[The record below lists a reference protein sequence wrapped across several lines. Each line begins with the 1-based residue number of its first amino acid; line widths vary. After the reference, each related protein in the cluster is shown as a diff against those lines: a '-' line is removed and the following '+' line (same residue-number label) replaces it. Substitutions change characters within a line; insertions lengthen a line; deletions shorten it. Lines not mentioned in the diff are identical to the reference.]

1 MAKKA
6 AKKKYTKGEIA
17 GLKKRA
23 LKLWHADSIGKDSHA
38 MALGKALLA
47 VRDALRG
54 QHGEF
59 KKWWQDYRLEQ
70 SRVSYCMDLASNKL
84 ANRKAKANKAK
95 SAEDIQVAQAVQ
107 AVNKKLNNLFLTCT
121 RRNDPLALPISEEL
135 WTVIDATFNQAASLA
150 GWRLNRPECKNA
162 ATDYKTAL
170 NALIKIASGP
180 DSKAASAG
188 A

>member
-1 MAKKA
+1 VKKKP

-23 LKLWHADSIGKDSHA
+23 LKLWHADNSHA
-38 MALGKALLA
+38 MELGKALLE
-47 VRDALRG
+47 VRAALKG
-54 QHGEF
+54 QHGAF

-84 ANRKAKANKAK
+84 ANRKAKAKKAK
-95 SAEDIQVAQAVQ
+95 SAEDIHVAQAMQ

-121 RRNDPLALPISEEL
+121 RRNDPLALPISEQL
-135 WTVIDATFNQAASLA
+135 WTVFDATFSQVASLA
-150 GWRLNRPECKNA
+150 GWKLNRPECKNA
-162 ATDYKTAL
+162 VTDYKAAL

-180 DSKAASAG
+180 DAKAASAG